1 MRSKLLTVG
10 VLGVAAALLMAT
22 TSCQLSKDQI
32 KEIARNVG
40 LFSATTWIAIDNP
53 GSNVIGAVT
62 NVLLVV
68 KGKASEVKAGE
79 TYVVV
84 LYPEIVKIIDATVEQ
99 QYRPL
104 CKAGAITLLGQLD
117 LLFVAHPEWKQDQDL
132 ALDVA
137 TSFIDGSIQGLSMAE
152 TTAIMQQ
159 LRLNYSN
166 RSMVISDDAGLGIK
180 KLFQKSK

>member
-10 VLGVAAALLMAT
+10 VLGIAVALLMAT
-22 TSCQLSKDQI
+22 TSCQLSKDQV

-53 GSNVIGAVT
+53 NSNVLVAVT

-68 KGKASEVKAGE
+68 KEKASSVKAGE
-79 TYVVV
+79 TYVAVV
-84 LYPEIVKIIDATVEQ
+84 YPEIEKIINATVEQ

-104 CKAGAITLLGQLD
+104 CKAGAVTLLGQLD

-132 ALDVA
+132 AIDVA
-137 TSFIDGSIQGLSMAE
+137 NSFIDGAIQGLSLAE
-152 TTAIMQQ
+152 TDPIMKQ
-159 LRLNYSN
+159 LRLNFNN
-166 RSMVISDDAGLGIK
+166 RSAVVSGDAGLGIK
-180 KLFQKSK
+180 NLFQKSK

>member
-1 MRSKLLTVG
+1 MKSKLLTVG

-22 TSCQLSKDQI
+22 TSCKLSTDQI

-53 GSNVIGAVT
+53 PPEVLALTT
-62 NVLLVV
+62 NLLVV
-68 KGKASEVKAGE
+68 VKEKAALVKAGE
-79 TYVVV
+79 TYVAVI
-84 LYPEIVKIIDATVEQ
+84 YPELVKIIDVSSMLP
-99 QYRPL
+99 QYKPL
-104 CKAGAITLLGQLD
+104 CKAGAVTLLGQLD

-137 TSFIDGSIQGLSMAE
+137 TSFINGAIQGLSMAE
-152 TTAIMQQ
+152 ATAIMKQ

-166 RSMVISDDAGLGIK
+166 RSKITAK
-180 KLFQKSK
+180 K

>member
-10 VLGVAAALLMAT
+10 VLGLAVTLLMAT
-22 TSCQLSKDQI
+22 TSCKVSKDQI

-53 GSNVIGAVT
+53 PPEVLSLTT
-62 NVLLVV
+62 NLLLVV
-68 KGKASEVKAGE
+68 KEKASLVKAGE

-84 LYPEIVKIIDATVEQ
+84 IYPELVKIIDASGMPS
-99 QYRPL
+99 QYKPL

-132 ALDVA
+132 AIDVA
-137 TSFIDGSIQGLSMAE
+137 NSFIDGAIQGLSLAE
-152 TTAIMQQ
+152 TDPIMQQ
-159 LRLNYSN
+159 LRLNFNN
-166 RSMVISDDAGLGIK
+166 RSMVVSETGSGIK
-180 KLFQKSK
+180 KLFQKK